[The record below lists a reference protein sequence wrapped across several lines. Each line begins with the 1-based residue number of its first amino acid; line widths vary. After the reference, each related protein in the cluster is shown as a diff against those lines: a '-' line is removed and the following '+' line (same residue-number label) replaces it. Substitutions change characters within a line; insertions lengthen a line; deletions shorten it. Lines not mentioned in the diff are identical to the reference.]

1 MKKFV
6 TFLVCLVL
14 AIGTASL
21 FGCDDAT
28 FKGNYKEVS
37 ADSAEVQQFSENAEQ
52 SSRTDNLDITRGAQ
66 MEIKVKGSAEGMN
79 LDFSAN
85 AKIAA
90 TGEDTY
96 PVLQAE
102 GAVKG
107 SAEYVDEAEGANVNL
122 DVKFYYTDGYA
133 YLDGKTKVVIG
144 GIKNETELKNKFSLE
159 LEKGLGEI
167 MGATSFLSAAVEIDG
182 VADLAEGNIFAQ
194 IVVMAEGQENIKIYL
209 DADARKVKI
218 EFSEANVDGETVSG
232 TLYLVYDAG
241 YNVSAIKADIKIA
254 TAESEEI
261 SVYFV
266 FKGYTGTVKVPSEKA
281 RKEYKVTAGLNLG
294 F

>member
-14 AIGTASL
+14 AIGTACL

-107 SAEYVDEAEGANVNL
+107 SMEYVDETESGNVNL
-122 DVKFYYTDGYA
+122 NVKFYYTDGYA
-133 YLDGKTKVVIG
+133 YLNGTTKTEIG
-144 GIKNETELKNKFSLE
+144 EIKNETELKNKLPLE
-159 LEKGLGEI
+159 LEKGLSAI
-167 MGATSFLSAAVEIDG
+167 TGAASLLPAAGAVDNIF
-182 VADLAEGNIFAQ
+182 DLAEGNIFAQ

-241 YNVSAIKADIKIA
+241 YNVSAVKADIKIA
-254 TAESEEI
+254 TADSEEN

-266 FKGYTGTVKVPSEKA
+266 FKGYTGTVKVPSEKE
-281 RKEYKVTAGLNLG
+281 RKE
-294 F
+294 

>member
-6 TFLVCLVL
+6 TFLLSLILALGTVC
-14 AIGTASL
+14 L

-66 MEIKVKGSAEGMN
+66 IEIKVKGSAEGMT

-90 TGEDTY
+90 TGEDAN

-102 GAVKG
+102 GSVKG
-107 SAEYVDEAEGANVNL
+107 SAQYVDETEGANADVN
-122 DVKFYYTDGYA
+122 VKFYYIDGYA
-133 YLDGKTKVVIG
+133 YLDGKTEIVVG
-144 GIKNETELKNKFSLE
+144 GIKNETELKNKFPLE

-167 MGATSFLSAAVEIDG
+167 MGATSFFPAAVEIGG
-182 VADLAEGNIFAQ
+182 VADFAEGNIFAQ

-209 DADARKVKI
+209 DADAKKVKV
-218 EFSEANVDGETVSG
+218 EFSETDIDGETVSG

-241 YNVSAIKADIKIA
+241 YNVSAVKADIKIT
-254 TAESEEI
+254 TAESEEM

-266 FKGYTGTVKVPSEKA
+266 FKGYTGKVKIPSEKE

>member
-6 TFLVCLVL
+6 VFLVCLVL
-14 AIGTASL
+14 AIGTACM
-21 FGCDDAT
+21 FGCDDGT

-37 ADSAEVQQFSENAEQ
+37 ADSAEVQQFSENAEK
-52 SSRTDNLDITRGAQ
+52 SSRTENLDITRGAQ
-66 MEIKVKGSAEGMN
+66 MEIKVKGSADGMT

-85 AKIAA
+85 AKIAQV
-90 TGEDTY
+90 GEENY

-107 SAEYVDEAEGANVNL
+107 SMEYVNETQGGNVNL

-133 YLDGKTKVVIG
+133 YLNGKTETEIG
-144 GIKNETELKNKFSLE
+144 GVKSETELKNKLPFE
-159 LEKGLGEI
+159 LEKGLSAI
-167 MGATSFLSAAVEIDG
+167 TGAASVLPGADDIEDIAA
-182 VADLAEGNIFAQ
+182 LAEGNVFAEL
-194 IVVMAEGQENIKIYL
+194 VLMAEGQENVKIYL
-209 DADARKVKI
+209 DADARKVKV

-241 YNVSAIKADIKIA
+241 YNVSAVKADFKMA
-254 TAESEEI
+254 AADSEEI

-266 FKGYTGTVKVPSEKA
+266 FKGYTGTVKVPGEKE
-281 RKEYKVTAGLNLG
+281 RQEYKVMAGLG
-294 F
+294 FGF

>member
-1 MKKFV
+1 
-6 TFLVCLVL
+6 
-14 AIGTASL
+14 
-21 FGCDDAT
+21 
-28 FKGNYKEVS
+28 
-37 ADSAEVQQFSENAEQ
+37 
-52 SSRTDNLDITRGAQ
+52 